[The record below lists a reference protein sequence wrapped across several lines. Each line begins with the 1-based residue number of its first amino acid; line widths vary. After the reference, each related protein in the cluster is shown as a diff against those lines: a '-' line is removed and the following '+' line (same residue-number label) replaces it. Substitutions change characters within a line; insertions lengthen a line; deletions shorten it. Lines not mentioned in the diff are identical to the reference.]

1 MENPIVKKIVNY
13 VDSYIKYL
21 MCVFAVF
28 AVLGVFIPTTVGAFG
43 ISMPLGNYFGM
54 GFAWRAIVVIIFTAV
69 YVFSALK
76 FRKYF
81 GAVSV
86 VAALLVVIFAGVAGA
101 VDGYGYVHGGI
112 RMIKWARVWM
122 LIMALI
128 NSAAIAI
135 KTFIFHDTE
144 A

>member
-28 AVLGVFIPTTVGAFG
+28 AILGVLIPTRTLG
-43 ISMPLGNYFGM
+43 ISIGNYFGM
-54 GFAWRAIVVIIFTAV
+54 HMAGRAIVVILFTVV
-69 YVFSALK
+69 YVISALK

-81 GAVSV
+81 GVVSV
-86 VAALLVVIFAGVAGA
+86 VAAIVGVIVAGVAGSFG
-101 VDGYGYVHGGI
+101 VYGSYIHGGVK
-112 RMIKWARVWM
+112 MIKWARVWM

-128 NSAAIAI
+128 NSAAIAV

>member
-21 MCVFAVF
+21 MCVFSFF
-28 AVLGVFIPTTVGAFG
+28 AILGLLIPSWSGFG
-43 ISMPLGNYFGM
+43 IWKLPVGNYFGM
-54 GFAWRAIVVIIFTAV
+54 GNAWRAILVIIFTAV

-76 FRKYF
+76 FRKFF

-86 VAALLVVIFAGVAGA
+86 VAAIFVLIFAGSAAGC
-101 VDGYGYVHGGI
+101 GGGI
-112 RMIKWARVWM
+112 RMVGWAKVWM